1 MTRAFGGTCQQQ
13 TLEAWRRK
21 LTLDSSIIASEAGW
35 KGTHNAALSQTT
47 GIPTIRLGTEAI
59 VRKRRR
65 ERF

>member
-1 MTRAFGGTCQQQ
+1 VTITWSIGVGRP
-13 TLEAWRRK
+13 WKNDRR
-21 LTLDSSIIASEAGW
+21 EAGSLASKAAV

-47 GIPTIRLGTEAI
+47 GIPIIRLGTEAI